1 MKQYNYGNLI
11 WKIKEKCGTQKA
23 FCELTNISVST
34 LSNYLSGKTPMP
46 ADFIEEAVEVLGLS
60 TGEIGLYFF
69 NPSAEKTPL
78 SV

>member
-1 MKQYNYGNLI
+1 MKRYNYGNLI

-23 FCELTNISVST
+23 FCEQTNISVST

-46 ADFIEEAVEVLGLS
+46 ADFIEDAVEVLGI
-60 TGEIGLYFF
+60 TTDEIGLYFF

-78 SV
+78 PV